1 MKIIKFLKKNS
12 STVVGVSVFILVIVA
27 ALLIKNLF
35 MYDEN
40 QAIYGTRLDGID
52 KVKVS
57 SEQKK
62 KVETKLSESTK
73 KVEVKVSGK
82 IVNTT
87 ITTNDD
93 TSLEDAKKLADSVLE
108 EFTDAQK
115 KFFDFQFF
123 IKNDKNE
130 NQFPIIGYKQHARG
144 NVSWTKDRAE
154 S

>member
-1 MKIIKFLKKNS
+1 
-12 STVVGVSVFILVIVA
+12 
-27 ALLIKNLF
+27 

-93 TSLEDAKKLADSVLE
+93 TSLDDAKKLADSVLE

-130 NQFPIIGYKQHARG
+130 KQFPIIGYKQHARS

>member
-93 TSLEDAKKLADSVLE
+93 TSLEDAKKLADSILE

-123 IKNDKNE
+123 IKNEKNE

-144 NVSWTKDRAE
+144 NISWTKDRAE
-154 S
+154 N